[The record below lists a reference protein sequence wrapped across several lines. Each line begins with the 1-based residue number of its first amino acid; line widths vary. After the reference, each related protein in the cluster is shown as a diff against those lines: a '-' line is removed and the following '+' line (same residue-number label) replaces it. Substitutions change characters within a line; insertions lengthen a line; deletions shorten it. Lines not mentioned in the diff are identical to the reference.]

1 MGRREPSAVDCL
13 RRQALRC
20 VSHRHHGSAVPDR
33 SRSGTLDAMNVPESR
48 VFATRVD
55 DAVAG
60 LCGGWMMV
68 GLFVDGW
75 AHRNQKPETF
85 FTPWHG
91 LLYSGFM
98 ASAVWML
105 MVVRRHHGPGL
116 SIRRTIPVGYGFRSV
131 GVGVFGVG
139 AILDLLWHQVFGVEA
154 NIEALL
160 SPTHLVLLSSGLLMA
175 VGPIVSTLAREGRNQ
190 KPTWASTGP
199 IVGTVAFV
207 TALLQFFFMYL
218 SPYDRGIYERFDG
231 EVVRGIG
238 AIVVFTM
245 ITTVALLFVIRR
257 IVVPRGSFVVLLFVP
272 ALAQTVLTSFNTA
285 PRLVGPAFAALAA
298 ELTWGRVARSSA
310 AARRYV
316 IPAWVAALTLVTWF
330 GLFIG
335 VELSDGI
342 GWSVHLWTG
351 APVLAA
357 LLAGLTAAST
367 ACD

>member
-1 MGRREPSAVDCL
+1 
-13 RRQALRC
+13 
-20 VSHRHHGSAVPDR
+20 
-33 SRSGTLDAMNVPESR
+33 MNVPEPR

-60 LCGGWMMV
+60 LFGGWMLI

-105 MVVRRHHGPGL
+105 MVVRRHQRPGI
-116 SIRRTIPVGYGFRSV
+116 SIRHTVPVGYGFRSV

-139 AILDLLWHQVFGVEA
+139 AILDLIWHQVFGVEA

-160 SPTHLVLLSSGLLMA
+160 SPTHLVLLGGGLLMA

-190 KPTWASTGP
+190 KPTWGSTGP

-218 SPYDRGIYERFDG
+218 SPYDRGIYERFTD
-231 EVVRGIG
+231 ETVRGIG

-245 ITTVALLFVIRR
+245 ITTLALLFVIRR
-257 IVVPRGSFVVLLFVP
+257 ILVPRGAFVMLLFVP
-272 ALAQTVLTSFNTA
+272 ALAQTVLTSFDTA
-285 PRLVGPAFAALAA
+285 PRLLGPAAAALLA
-298 ELTWGRVARSSA
+298 ELTWGRVARTSA
-310 AARRYV
+310 AARRYA
-316 IPAWVAALTLVTWF
+316 IPAWIAVLTLVTWF
-330 GLFIG
+330 GMFIG
-335 VELSDGI
+335 VELKDGI

-357 LLAGLTAAST
+357 LLAGLTAASIADGLT
-367 ACD
+367 RSS

>member
-1 MGRREPSAVDCL
+1 
-13 RRQALRC
+13 
-20 VSHRHHGSAVPDR
+20 
-33 SRSGTLDAMNVPESR
+33 MNVPETR

-105 MVVRRHHGPGL
+105 TVVRRHQRPGL
-116 SIRRTIPVGYGFRSV
+116 SIRRTIPVGYGFRTV
-131 GVGVFGVG
+131 GVGVFGIG
-139 AILDLLWHQVFGVEA
+139 AFFDLLWHQVFGVEA

-160 SPTHLVLLSSGLLMA
+160 SPTHLVLLSGGLLMA
-175 VGPIVSTLAREGRNQ
+175 VGPVVSTLAREGRNQ

-218 SPYDRGIYERFDG
+218 SPYDEGTYERFDD

-257 IVVPRGSFVVLLFVP
+257 VVVPRGAFVVLLFVP
-272 ALAQTVLTSFNTA
+272 ALAQTVLTSFDTA
-285 PRLVGPAFAALAA
+285 PRLVGPAAAALLA
-298 ELTWGRVARSSA
+298 ELTWARVARSSGVS
-310 AARRYV
+310 RQYLV
-316 IPAWVAALTLVTWF
+316 PAWVATLTLVTWF

-335 VELSDGI
+335 VELSHGI
-342 GWSVHLWTG
+342 SWSVHLWTG

-357 LLAGLTAAST
+357 LLAGLTVAST
-367 ACD
+367 ASTSLSTAAD